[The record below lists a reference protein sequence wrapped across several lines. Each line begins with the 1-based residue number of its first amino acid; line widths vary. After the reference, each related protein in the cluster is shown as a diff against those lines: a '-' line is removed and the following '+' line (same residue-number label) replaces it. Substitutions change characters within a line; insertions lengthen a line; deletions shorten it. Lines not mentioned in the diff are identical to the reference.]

1 MSLTQFRGL
10 GRTGNSVPEVT
21 IPYLV
26 GKLEAGELPFLDKMV
41 KVYRPADMNTA
52 VEDQESGKVI
62 KPVIAWE

>member
-1 MSLTQFRGL
+1 M
-10 GRTGNSVPEVT
+10 PEVT

-41 KVYRPADMNTA
+41 KVYKPADMNTA